1 MEINQGDLCNKK
13 PARGLQNWL
22 RNRSL
27 SQNLK
32 MQAAE
37 DVEMGWNKWED
48 VWSQPNKSKFTPIL
62 LIQRKKQ
69 RASLEV

>member
-1 MEINQGDLCNKK
+1 
-13 PARGLQNWL
+13 
-22 RNRSL
+22 
-27 SQNLK
+27 